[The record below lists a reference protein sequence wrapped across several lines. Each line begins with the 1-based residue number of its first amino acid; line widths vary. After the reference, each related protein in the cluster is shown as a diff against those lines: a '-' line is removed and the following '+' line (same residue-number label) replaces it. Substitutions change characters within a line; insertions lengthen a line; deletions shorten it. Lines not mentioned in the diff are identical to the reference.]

1 MMNILYVMDLLG
13 DGGVEK
19 MTLHWVSR
27 IAGGD
32 VKIDFVVRDVESRE
46 NERILSEKGCR
57 IYRMPFTYRHF
68 LKRKRL
74 LKSIMGKTR
83 YDIIHVH
90 GATGVDFLI
99 YKWAKEAGIPVRIA
113 HSHNADCV
121 FRHWYSGILHKI
133 MKRFIPVY
141 ATAFLGCSKDACEFY
156 YGSVPGA
163 RVILNGIDTGVFRF
177 CNENREHM
185 RRRYHVED
193 KIVYGS
199 VGRCEKQKNH
209 EFLLDIYSELLKRQ
223 PNAFFLLI
231 GHGSLDEMIEKKIS
245 ALGLDRHFIW
255 VKQTGKVS
263 DYMAMMD
270 VFVFPSLYEG
280 LGIVGVEAQSMGL
293 PVLISEEAYHEEI
306 GVTKLLHRMELRRG
320 AGEWA
325 RRCMELSQNQ
335 GAAREGCSDL
345 VEKAGY
351 SIEASADRLKEI
363 YDSELKRM
371 SRSCAGKKQKG
382 ITAG

>member
-1 MMNILYVMDLLG
+1 MNILYVMDLLG

-19 MTLHWVSR
+19 MTIQWVSR
-27 IAGGD
+27 IAGGS

-57 IYRMPFTYRHF
+57 IYRMPYTYRHI

-74 LKSIMGKTR
+74 LKSIMEKTQ
-83 YDIIHVH
+83 YDILHVH
-90 GATGVDFLI
+90 GAAGVDFLI
-99 YKWAKEAGIPVRIA
+99 YKWAKEAGVPVRIA

-121 FRHWYSGILHKI
+121 FRHWYSGILHEI

-156 YGSVPGA
+156 YGAVPEA
-163 RVILNGIDTGVFRF
+163 KVILNGIDTGVFRF
-177 CNENREHM
+177 NMEDRENM
-185 RRRYHVED
+185 RRKYHVED

-209 EFLLDIYSELLKRQ
+209 LFLLDIFRELLKRQ

-231 GHGSLDEMIEKKIS
+231 GHGSLDDTIEKKIKV
-245 ALGLDRHFIW
+245 LGLDGHFIW
-255 VKQTGKVS
+255 VKQTERVS

-270 VFVFPSLYEG
+270 VFVLPSLYEG

-306 GVTKLLHRMELRRG
+306 GVTKLLHRMQLRRG

-325 RRCMELSQNQ
+325 GRCIALSQNQ
-335 GAAREGCSDL
+335 GVTREAYSKL

-351 SIEASADRLKEI
+351 SIEASADCLKEI

-371 SRSCAGKKQKG
+371 NG
-382 ITAG
+382 